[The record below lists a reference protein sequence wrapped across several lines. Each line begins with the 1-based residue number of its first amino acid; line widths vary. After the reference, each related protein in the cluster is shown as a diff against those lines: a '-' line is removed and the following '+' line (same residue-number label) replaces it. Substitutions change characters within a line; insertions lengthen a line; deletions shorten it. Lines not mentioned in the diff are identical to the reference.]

1 MGTAASFMFAKVS
14 GCEMSAPLFRSVSPI
29 LSVSN
34 VDAAISFYE
43 SVLGFRLGWKWGKP
57 TSVGSVCRDG
67 VELMLALSPEASAM
81 VPARMYV
88 VVSGLDQYYADVV
101 AAGAKVVYPLAV
113 REYGMKDCRIV
124 DPDGNELSF
133 GESVG

>member
-1 MGTAASFMFAKVS
+1 
-14 GCEMSAPLFRSVSPI
+14 
-29 LSVSN
+29 
-34 VDAAISFYE
+34 
-43 SVLGFRLGWKWGKP
+43 
-57 TSVGSVCRDG
+57 
-67 VELMLALSPEASAM
+67 MLALSPEASAM

-88 VVSGLDQYYADVV
+88 VVSGLDQYYADVI

-113 REYGMKDCRIV
+113 REYCMKDCRIV